1 MATTSRYQNKFSIK
15 ICWNKDF
22 PVLIINVLVLVTVLL
37 VTVCVPKHAMLRTN

>member
-22 PVLIINVLVLVTVLL
+22 PVLIINVLVTVLL